1 MWNFDVDEEV
11 QINAPSTMMWLKTK
25 SSFKL
30 PAVPESTVSR
40 DVHLNSY
47 IYPHNFPFC
56 DSAPAIHPDLS
67 RVSPDGELPFAQP
80 RPERSSYS
88 FYTRS
93 FLRVSFPNVI
103 ARVNMMRTEF
113 CFPDTPTPTPPGH
126 IVDHHPDPRLRPALV
141 LNLQGTPGKGQTN
154 LELGADTLSLRET
167 M

>member
-1 MWNFDVDEEV
+1 MWKFDVDEEV
-11 QINAPSTMMWLKTK
+11 QINEITEYNDVAEGEIVVQA
-25 SSFKL
+25 SSCSR
-30 PAVPESTVSR
+30 ADCVSR
-40 DVHLNSY
+40 CPPQLVHLPPQLSLLRQCTSY
-47 IYPHNFPFC
+47 PFR
-56 DSAPAIHPDLS
+56 PL
-67 RVSPDGELPFAQP
+67 AQP
-80 RPERSSYS
+80 WPERSSYS

-141 LNLQGTPGKGQTN
+141 LNLQGTPGKGQTI